1 MIYTLPFI
9 AALVGW
15 FTNFIAVKMLFH
27 PKKSVNILGVY
38 KLQGIFPKNQQN
50 VAHKI
55 GKMVAEELLSSQ
67 DLKDRI
73 ITPENVQAIVQ
84 VIENKIE
91 DFFSVKVPERYPTLS
106 RLILSEKRKDKIVE
120 ELMSEVHTSVPE
132 VLDGYFG
139 EIEERFNV
147 EEIIREKVNSLPVN
161 KLEDLLMNLLEKE
174 FKFIEYIGAV
184 IGFIIGWIQVGM
196 VMLGAQ

>member
-27 PKKSVNILGVY
+27 PKNPVNILGVY
-38 KLQGIFPKNQQN
+38 RLQGIFPKNQQN

-55 GKMVAEELLSSQ
+55 GKMVADELLSSQ

-73 ITPENVQAIVQ
+73 MTPENIASIVQ
-84 VIENKIE
+84 IIENKID
-91 DFFSVKVPERYPTLS
+91 DFFSVKLPKRYPTIS
-106 RLILSEKRKDKIVE
+106 RILLSEKLKTRIVQ
-120 ELMSEVHTSVPE
+120 ELMEEVDSTVPE
-132 VLDGYFG
+132 VVDSYFG
-139 EIEERFNV
+139 DIEERFNV
-147 EEIIREKVNSLPVN
+147 EEIIKEKVNNLPSN
-161 KLEDLLMNLLEKE
+161 KLEELLMNLLEKE

-184 IGFIIGWIQVGM
+184 IGFIIGWIQVLM
-196 VMLGAQ
+196 VVMGS

>member
-15 FTNFIAVKMLFH
+15 FTNYIAVKMLFH
-27 PKKSVNILGVY
+27 PKKPVNVLGIY

-50 VAHKI
+50 VANKI

-73 ITPENVQAIVQ
+73 ITPENIESIVQ
-84 VIENKIE
+84 VIENKID
-91 DFFSVKVPERYPTLS
+91 DFFSVKVPKRYPTLS
-106 RLILSEKRKDKIVE
+106 RLILSEKRKAKIVQ
-120 ELMSEVHTSVPE
+120 ELMEEVHSSVPE

-139 EIEERFNV
+139 DIEQRFNV
-147 EEIIREKVNSLPVN
+147 EEIIREKVNNLPSEQLESLM
-161 KLEDLLMNLLEKE
+161 MNLLEKE

-184 IGFIIGWIQVGM
+184 IGFIIGWIQVLM
-196 VMLGAQ
+196 VILGEV